1 MSKYNCLICNTKT
14 RIFKN
19 WNNYRINICETCK
32 FSFIKTSKTHNNEVF
47 SPSEKKFYENAISGD
62 KQREKLFTNNIV
74 KNRINFYQKL
84 LKRKPLNI
92 LEVGCGTAAIS
103 EGFFK
108 NGIEYTGIEL
118 DENIYKFAISK
129 SRNVIFGDF
138 LKTNFK
144 NKFDVLFAS
153 QVVEHIE
160 EPKFF
165 FEKCNEILNKDG
177 ILHIDVPNDMSMLS
191 YLRKIFKNNK
201 FYGAI
206 RPPYHFRAYSPIS
219 LQNLFLKNNFY
230 KVKTFSKI
238 NFDKTFGQ
246 LVVRV
251 PLKIALLF
259 RLQQLTGLNSLLIG
273 IAQKKL

>member
-1 MSKYNCLICNTKT
+1 MIKYNCLICNEEIKS
-14 RIFKN
+14 FKD
-19 WNNYRINICETCK
+19 WNNYRINICKSCK
-32 FSFIKTSKTHNNEVF
+32 FSFIKTEKVEKNEVF

-62 KQREKLFTNNIV
+62 SDREKLFTNNIV
-74 KNRINFYQKL
+74 KNRINFYEKL

-103 EGFFK
+103 NGFLK
-108 NGIEYTGIEL
+108 NEIEYTGIEF

-144 NKFDVLFAS
+144 TKFDILFAS

-160 EPKFF
+160 EPKIF
-165 FEKCNEILNKDG
+165 FEKCNEVLNKDG
-177 ILHIDVPNDMSMLS
+177 ILHIDVPNDMSMFS
-191 YLRKIFKNNK
+191 YLRKFFKNNQ

-206 RPPYHFRAYSPIS
+206 RPPYHLRAYSPIS

-230 KVKTFSKI
+230 KVKTFSRI

-246 LVVRV
+246 LVVKV

-259 RLQQLTGLNSLLIG
+259 RLQQLTGLNSLLVG